1 MDVATKEDGLSAE
14 AREWLQVLSPE
25 LARDIAGMESV
36 ESWRV
41 DLVPG
46 PWSAL
51 FRFLVRERE
60 AGALDRADMSALLNY
75 LAYIGSS
82 NALFVMQRI
91 TQYPDEA
98 LDSLIEHAAARDLAM
113 PDGDPLAQVTLARM
127 RHLFTRRLFTRIFCP
142 ERRAEVLDILRAHA
156 ARAANEGGTDNEAI

>member
-1 MDVATKEDGLSAE
+1 MDMAAKEGALTAE
-14 AREWLQVLSPE
+14 AREWLQALSPE

-41 DLVPG
+41 DTIPG

-60 AGALDRADMSALLNY
+60 KGALDTADMSALLNY
-75 LAYIGSS
+75 LAYIGSA

-98 LDSLIEHAAARDLAM
+98 LDSLIEHAARRDLAM
-113 PDGDPLAQVTLARM
+113 PGGDPLAQVTLARM
-127 RHLFTRRLFTRIFCP
+127 RHLFTRRLFTRIFSP
-142 ERRAEVLDILRAHA
+142 ERRVEVLDILQAHA
-156 ARAANEGGTDNEAI
+156 VAVANEGGTNDEVA

>member
-60 AGALDRADMSALLNY
+60 VGALDRADMSALLNY
-75 LAYIGSS
+75 LAYIGSA
-82 NALFVMQRI
+82 NALLVMQRI
-91 TQYPDEA
+91 TQSPEEA
-98 LDSLIEHAAARDLAM
+98 LESLIEHAAARDLAK
-113 PDGDPLAQVTLARM
+113 PGGDALAQVTLARM
-127 RHLFTRRLFTRIFCP
+127 RHLFTRRLFTRIFSP
-142 ERRAEVLDILRAHA
+142 ERRVEVLDILRGHA
-156 ARAANEGGTDNEAI
+156 VAVANEGGTNDEVA

>member
-1 MDVATKEDGLSAE
+1 MDMAAKEGALTAE
-14 AREWLQVLSPE
+14 AREWLQALSPE

-41 DLVPG
+41 DTIPG

-60 AGALDRADMSALLNY
+60 KGALDTADMSALLNY
-75 LAYIGSS
+75 LAYIGSA

-98 LDSLIEHAAARDLAM
+98 LDSLIEHAARRDLAM
-113 PDGDPLAQVTLARM
+113 PGGDPLAQVTLARM
-127 RHLFTRRLFTRIFCP
+127 RHLFTRRLFTRIFSP
-142 ERRAEVLDILRAHA
+142 ERRVEVLDILRGHA
-156 ARAANEGGTDNEAI
+156 AAVANEGGTNDEVA